1 MELPGPPEPGQGASV
16 ITLRFTGWRAIAAI
30 AGVVAILVSLSLLHS
45 VSDEQAGQLVRHYLR
60 YQASQAY
67 ANVGGDEATRRAA
80 GLRLEQE
87 IDAIDRLEFVDIDVG
102 RLLPDYL
109 FVRRP
114 TFFARIEV
122 RDPATN
128 TTTTRY
134 FNLGRG
140 ALVLGESSART
151 WFWVF

>member
-1 MELPGPPEPGQGASV
+1 M
-16 ITLRFTGWRAIAAI
+16 ITLRFTGWKAIAALT
-30 AGVVAILVSLSLLHS
+30 GLVVILVSLSLLHS
-45 VSDEQAGQLVRHYLR
+45 VSEEQAAQLVRHYLR
-60 YQASQAY
+60 YEASQAY
-67 ANVGGDEATRRAA
+67 ANIGGDEATRRAA
-80 GLRLEQE
+80 GIRFEQE
-87 IDAIDRLEFVDIDVG
+87 VAAIDRLEFTDIDVG